1 MRMGNAEFGMGKA
14 EKIEGEILGRWEGE
28 NREWGRRNGECGRW
42 SEESGS
48 WKKCI
53 AHSVLSKKNIGI
65 WKVDILSEGV
75 YFPTHNTQLTTR
87 NVKLFEGMT
96 NGS

>member
-1 MRMGNAEFGMGKA
+1 LKSEGGMGKSETMHSA
-14 EKIEGEILGRWEGE
+14 ASGLKCLRP
-28 NREWGRRNGECGRW
+28 GRRAERM
-42 SEESGS
+42 
-48 WKKCI
+48 

-75 YFPTHNTQLTTR
+75 YFPTHNLQLTTR
-87 NVKLFEGMT
+87 NVKLFESVT